1 MEGTLEFWQE
11 QKEQREKDIALEK
24 QRDEDIAMIKMLLAG
39 LQEANDKITQLT
51 DGI

>member
-1 MEGTLEFWQE
+1 MEEALEFWRE
-11 QKEQREKDIALEK
+11 QKGQREEDLALEK
-24 QRDEDIAMIKMLLAG
+24 QRDEDSVMIKMLLAR